1 MKTSYS
7 RTILLLVAY
16 LAILLIEGYTRVSII
31 ISHFEFEQLGILKA
45 ASQLNMLIMAI
56 FAVFILVVIYGVQ
69 LICIELFA
77 LKTRPAEILNA
88 LRTVLI
94 FLIFINLVKLGLDLF
109 FMDFNYI
116 DWTNIDQAM
125 LQIQESSWFQ
135 LISYLDYIAIAASTL
150 IFAFELGFNKL
161 KDNLSLTSV
170 FALCYVLIFIS

>member
-16 LAILLIEGYTRVSII
+16 LAILLIEGYSRVSLI

-69 LICIELFA
+69 LICIELFG

-88 LRTVLI
+88 LKTVLI
-94 FLIFINLVKLGLDLF
+94 FLIFVNVIKLGLDLF

-116 DWTNIDQAM
+116 DWTNIEESM
-125 LQIQESSWFQ
+125 HEIQESAWFE
-135 LISYLDYIAIAASTL
+135 LISYLDYIAIASSTI
-150 IFAFELGFNKL
+150 IFAVELGFNKL
-161 KDNLSLTSV
+161 KDTISLSSV
-170 FALCYVLIFIS
+170 FALCYILIFMS